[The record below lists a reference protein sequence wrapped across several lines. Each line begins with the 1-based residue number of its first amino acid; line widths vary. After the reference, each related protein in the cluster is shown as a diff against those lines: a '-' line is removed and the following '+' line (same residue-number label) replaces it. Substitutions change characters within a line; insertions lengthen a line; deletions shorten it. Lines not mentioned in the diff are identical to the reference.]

1 MTKLEKHLGK
11 IVNLKSNCEFYCD
24 FKMWKQTVDFVDSV
38 NAKEQGQ
45 EQELNMIT

>member
-1 MTKLEKHLGK
+1 MTKLGK
-11 IVNLKSNCEFYCD
+11 QERKIINFKATEFYCD